1 MAEKP
6 QHEIAKDLKELYERG
21 KQAYERNNLEYAIQ
35 LQELVLKRE
44 PGFYEAREALRAT
57 QFKKLDERKGFLKK
71 LLGSAGSSPLLAK
84 AQIAL
89 HLSLIHI

>member
-35 LQELVLKRE
+35 LQELVLKPRSVKI
-44 PGFYEAREALRAT
+44 YS
-57 QFKKLDERKGFLKK
+57 KM
-71 LLGSAGSSPLLAK
+71 LA
-84 AQIAL
+84 
-89 HLSLIHI
+89 

>member
-1 MAEKP
+1 MAGREPLAGIWAGNDIMAEKP

-71 LLGSAGSSPLLAK
+71 ILGSAG
-84 AQIAL
+84 
-89 HLSLIHI
+89 

>member
-1 MAEKP
+1 MAGREPLAGIWAGDDIMAEKP

-44 PGFYEAREALRAT
+44 PGFM
-57 QFKKLDERKGFLKK
+57 KP
-71 LLGSAGSSPLLAK
+71 GSFASHP
-84 AQIAL
+84 I
-89 HLSLIHI
+89 